1 MKIQWLKNEIENS
14 ITNKKLGDAVIWQKK
29 KKIISHQ
36 DTMRY
41 RFYTPDNTVRKIL
54 ITRF

>member
-29 KKIISHQ
+29 KKISHH

>member
-1 MKIQWLKNEIENS
+1 MAKE
-14 ITNKKLGDAVIWQKK
+14 K
-29 KKIISHQ
+29 KKINHH